1 MATFNSANG
10 HYQSGNKTLFETQM
24 LAISTGH
31 IVDTDHRL
39 PVDIGNSTINI
50 SGNVNI
56 LDIVQ
61 VNSTP
66 ENPVHTHLSE
76 IGTSGIL
83 SVPYMP
89 IGGNVVIYNSNGTAV
104 TNSAAFPVY
113 LTSNVVVNNTVTV
126 ANAYQTTQNVQFSN
140 QSVNISGNVV
150 VNNTIT
156 VSNAYQTTQNVQF
169 SNQSVNIS
177 GNLAGITA
185 NVTVSVNNF
194 PGNVAIYNSNGT
206 SISLSNPISMQI
218 TKNGLAVSDTVG
230 LPTRVINDEALISY
244 ARGKAVTEADVLN
257 AYLIDKSGAT
267 ENLGTTA
274 ATMSTVWSGTGLYP
288 WTTFTGT
295 GAKLYIKS
303 VANDAKIQGKSI
315 TINGLDSNYDI
326 IEETVTLHPTDT
338 TNAVS
343 TTNNFY
349 RINRIYL
356 TGANTNNLPHDYDI
370 EVRYGS
376 ASGTL
381 VSKFT
386 APWGRG
392 QNCLYTVPRGYEA
405 FILSLNGNSGKM
417 DEITSSL
424 WFHPYDGTWTLQ
436 KSFKFIS
443 GTFDH
448 NFRTPLR
455 ITEKSDIEIRAFAL
469 VESSRIGTEFQI
481 LVLPKA

>member
-1 MATFNSANG
+1 
-10 HYQSGNKTLFETQM
+10 
-24 LAISTGH
+24 
-31 IVDTDHRL
+31 
-39 PVDIGNSTINI
+39 
-50 SGNVNI
+50 
-56 LDIVQ
+56 
-61 VNSTP
+61 
-66 ENPVHTHLSE
+66 
-76 IGTSGIL
+76 
-83 SVPYMP
+83 
-89 IGGNVVIYNSNGTAV
+89 
-104 TNSAAFPVY
+104 
-113 LTSNVVVNNTVTV
+113 
-126 ANAYQTTQNVQFSN
+126 
-140 QSVNISGNVV
+140 
-150 VNNTIT
+150 
-156 VSNAYQTTQNVQF
+156 
-169 SNQSVNIS
+169 
-177 GNLAGITA
+177 
-185 NVTVSVNNF
+185 
-194 PGNVAIYNSNGT
+194 
-206 SISLSNPISMQI
+206 
-218 TKNGLAVSDTVG
+218 VG

-244 ARGKAVTEADVLN
+244 ARGAAVTEADVLN
-257 AYLIDKSGAT
+257 AYLVDKSGAT

-274 ATMSTVWSGTGLYP
+274 ATLSTVWSGTGLYP
-288 WTTFTGT
+288 WATFTGT

-303 VANDAKIQGKSI
+303 LTNDPKVQGKSV
-315 TINGLDSNYDI
+315 TIEGLDSNYDI
-326 IEETVTLHPTDT
+326 LLETVTLHPTDT
-338 TNAVS
+338 TTAVS

-356 TGANTNNLPHDYDI
+356 SGANTNSLPHDYDI

-376 ASGTL
+376 AGGTL

-392 QNCLYTVPRGYEA
+392 QNCFYTVPRGYEA

-424 WFHPYDGTWTLQ
+424 WFHPYGGTWTLQ

>member
-1 MATFNSANG
+1 MGVQN
-10 HYQSGNKTLFETQM
+10 
-24 LAISTGH
+24 
-31 IVDTDHRL
+31 
-39 PVDIGNSTINI
+39 PNSTSYVHPDEPNLLNLHKAMEYSDGLRPHLRVSLGSDNI
-50 SGNVNI
+50 TVSGNVN
-56 LDIVQ
+56 LVDQ
-61 VNSTP
+61 VRINNTESQM
-66 ENPVHTHLSE
+66 
-76 IGTSGIL
+76 I
-83 SVPYMP
+83 
-89 IGGNVVIYNSNGTAV
+89 
-104 TNSAAFPVY
+104 PVY
-113 LTSNVVVNNTVTV
+113 LVGNVLTVNQGTTPWVTTGNANVTVTGNVAGITTLPAVTGNVHVWGNVSIDQLPGITVTNFPSNVSITQMPGVT
-126 ANAYQTTQNVQFSN
+126 
-140 QSVNISGNVV
+140 GNV
-150 VNNTIT
+150 
-156 VSNAYQTTQNVQF
+156 
-169 SNQSVNIS
+169 
-177 GNLAGITA
+177 TA
-185 NVTVSVNNF
+185 NVTFPNVYPVSANTSVN
-194 PGNVAIYNSNGT
+194 
-206 SISLSNPISMQI
+206 SLSNPISIQI

-244 ARGKAVTEADVLN
+244 ARGKAVTEADVLG
-257 AYLIDKSGAT
+257 AFLVDKSGAT

-303 VANDAKIQGKSI
+303 LTNDPKVQGKSV
-315 TINGLDSNYDI
+315 TIEGLDSNYDI
-326 IEETVTLHPTDT
+326 LLETVTLHPTDT
-338 TNAVS
+338 TTAVS

-376 ASGTL
+376 AGGTL

-392 QNCLYTVPRGYEA
+392 QNCFYTVPRGYEA

-424 WFHPYDGTWTLQ
+424 WFHPYGGTWTLQ

>member
-1 MATFNSANG
+1 MGIRNPNSTNYVHPDESNLLNIHKAMDYDADG
-10 HYQSGNKTLFETQM
+10 KPVL
-24 LAISTGH
+24 
-31 IVDTDHRL
+31 R
-39 PVDIGNSTINI
+39 VDIGSDINI
-50 SGNVNI
+50 NGDVNI
-56 LDIVQ
+56 PGTVT

-66 ENPVHTHLSE
+66 EDSVHTHITE
-76 IGTSGIL
+76 VGTSGIL
-83 SVPYMP
+83 AVPYMP
-89 IGGNVVIYNSNGTAV
+89 IGGTVSIGSDGTV
-104 TNSAAFPVY
+104 SLSA
-113 LTSNVVVNNTVTV
+113 NTLS
-126 ANAYQTTQNVQFSN
+126 ALE
-140 QSVNISGNVV
+140 NISA
-150 VNNTIT
+150 T
-156 VSNAYQTTQNVQF
+156 VSGTVELGATTL
-169 SNQSVNIS
+169 SALENIGVTGTFWQATQPVSIATMPTTPVTGTFWQATQPVSIDSLPEIEIKNDS
-177 GNLAGITA
+177 GNPIPISATTAANSLA
-185 NVTVSVNNF
+185 
-194 PGNVAIYNSNGT
+194 
-206 SISLSNPISMQI
+206 NPIFIQI

-244 ARGKAVTEADVLN
+244 ARGKAVTESDVLN
-257 AYLIDKSGAT
+257 AYLVDKSGAT
-267 ENLGTTA
+267 ENLGITA

-303 VANDAKIQGKSI
+303 LTNDPKVQGKSV
-315 TINGLDSNYDI
+315 TIEGLDSNYDI
-326 IEETVTLHPTDT
+326 LLETVTLHPTDT
-338 TNAVS
+338 TTAVS

-356 TGANTNNLPHDYDI
+356 SGANTNSLPHDYDI

-376 ASGTL
+376 AGGTL

-392 QNCLYTVPRGYEA
+392 QNCFYTVPRGYEA

-424 WFHPYDGTWTLQ
+424 WFHPYGGTWTLQ